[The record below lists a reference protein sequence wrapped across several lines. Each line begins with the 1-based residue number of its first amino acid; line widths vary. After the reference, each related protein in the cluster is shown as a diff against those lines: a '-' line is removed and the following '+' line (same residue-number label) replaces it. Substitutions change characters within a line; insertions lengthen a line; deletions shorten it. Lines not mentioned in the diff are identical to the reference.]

1 MATIYKRQTG
11 KGSYRYYI
19 NWADPETGR
28 RYRQPIGENKAEAER
43 VLADLNY
50 KLAHNKLK
58 RYTGITLN
66 GFINQFITQY
76 ATPRKTKAGLERDTY
91 IFEHLLN
98 FFGDEKPAEQIGLA
112 EMDAYVAFRKAKG
125 IASSTINRELNTIK
139 RMFVWGA
146 KTGRICENNIRD
158 YERLPVPESGS
169 KYLTREQISLLLTS
183 TTPEFTRFILFILY
197 TGCRITKALE
207 LTWGEIDFDLGII
220 QVVNVK
226 TRRQVIIPLAD
237 DIKGVLGEYKAE
249 IKPSESDRLFPWAYN
264 AIRSRWARL
273 RRRLGLTG
281 HTLNSLR
288 HTFATYASMTSRDQ
302 LGTSRAMGHS
312 SLATT
317 GIYTGIPVE
326 RLREVVAGLNFLPTV
341 TKTVTPPI

>member
-1 MATIYKRQTG
+1 MATIYKRKTG

-19 NWADPETGR
+19 NWADPHTGKR
-28 RYRQPIGENKAEAER
+28 CRKAVGEDKAEAER
-43 VLADLNY
+43 VLADINY

-58 RYTGITLN
+58 KYMGITLN
-66 GFINQFITQY
+66 ELINQFITQY
-76 ATPRKTKAGLERDTY
+76 AIPRKTKQGLKRDTY

-98 FFGDEKPAEQIGLA
+98 FFGDEKPTEQIGLA
-112 EMDAYVAFRKAKG
+112 EMDAYVAFRKTKG

-139 RMFVWGA
+139 RMWVWGA
-146 KTGRICENNIRD
+146 KTGRICENRIRD
-158 YERLPVPESGS
+158 YERLPVPDSGS
-169 KYLTREQISLLLTS
+169 KYFTREQVNLLLTS

-207 LTWGEIDFDLGII
+207 LTWGEVDFDLGII
-220 QVVNVK
+220 QVVTAK
-226 TRRQVIIPLAD
+226 TRRLVIIPLAN
-237 DIKGVLGEYKAE
+237 DIKTVLGNYKAE
-249 IKPSESDRLFPWAYN
+249 TKPSESDRLFPWTYT
-264 AIRSRWARL
+264 AIKARWVRL

-302 LGTSRAMGHS
+302 LATSRAMGHS

-326 RLREVVAGLNFLPTV
+326 RLKEVVAGLDFLPTV
-341 TKTVTPPI
+341 TVTVTVPT